1 MTDNIRIYRP
11 PPRKRRRR
19 KPKTGQERVERAI
32 QAGEAD
38 GRKWVLG
45 KLQRGQLYI
54 ESYFTVYFEAFERAA
69 RQVVREVEDSL
80 PPPIVIRED
89 GLMISTTTGE
99 ILGVSEKENSQAES
113 EEEKT

>member
-11 PPRKRRRR
+11 PLRKRRRR

-38 GRKWVLG
+38 GRKWALR
-45 KLQRGQLYI
+45 KAERGQLYI
-54 ESYFTVYFEAFERAA
+54 EYYFSVYFEAFERAA

-99 ILGVSEKENSQAES
+99 TLGVAVKENSQSGS
-113 EEEKT
+113 EEEKS